1 MLAPESVMVLD
12 PVLVSPPVPLMTPEK
27 LAAPLPPTVRTK
39 DWLSTAPGTV
49 RALLPLLVQLWAVP
63 SRMPGLNVTV
73 PEPGLMVMPALA
85 VLPMV
90 KAKPPALLRFRLLIS
105 PPVPMTAMLLRDML
119 APKVMAP

>member
-1 MLAPESVMVLD
+1 MVLD
-12 PVLVSPPVPLMTPEK
+12 PVLVSPPAPLMTPEI
-27 LAAPLPPTVRTK
+27 LAAPLPPTVSRK

-49 RALLPLLVQLWAVP
+49 IALLPLLVQLWAVP

>member
-1 MLAPESVMVLD
+1 
-12 PVLVSPPVPLMTPEK
+12 
-27 LAAPLPPTVRTK
+27 
-39 DWLSTAPGTV
+39 
-49 RALLPLLVQLWAVP
+49 
-63 SRMPGLNVTV
+63 
-73 PEPGLMVMPALA
+73 MVMPALA